1 MPSKRQS
8 GLRVVP
14 GRQGHMRMRLWIKA
28 SLILPA
34 LCLAGLT
41 AYAQQQG
48 SSQQQTSDPVADAA
62 RKAREEKKNAQK
74 PKKVYTDDDV
84 RHNLGGPAA
93 PSSTSGT
100 GSAGASSAGG
110 APASGEKRVGG
121 EQKAGKEEK
130 GEDPKSEAAWRKR
143 FQDQREKI
151 AKAERELDILQRE
164 AQKSQVEYYT
174 DPQKAMTEQ
183 NSQAEVNEKMAPIR
197 ARYPNSV
204 YPSASLLCTRVCGCS
219 LSAT

>member
-1 MPSKRQS
+1 
-8 GLRVVP
+8 
-14 GRQGHMRMRLWIKA
+14 MRMRFWIKA

-84 RHNLGGPAA
+84 RHNLGGPVA
-93 PSSTSGT
+93 PSSATGA
-100 GSAGASSAGG
+100 GSAGTSSTGG
-110 APASGEKRVGG
+110 AAASGEKKTTG

-130 GEDPKSEAAWRKR
+130 GEDPNSEAAWRKR

-151 AKAERELDILQRE
+151 AKAEKELDILQRE

-183 NSQAEVNEKMAPIR
+183 NSRAEVNEKMAKIQEKKQEIAQLKQGLDDLEDQLR
-197 ARYPNSV
+197 KSGGDVGWAR
-204 YPSASLLCTRVCGCS
+204 
-219 LSAT
+219 